1 MGKKWRGKIKENI
14 LFLRTKKFA
23 VDLVKFAETLPYSR
37 AGKVYADQVIRS
49 GTSTY
54 LNYRAAKQARSTA
67 EFISKLGVSQ
77 EESDETVAWLEL
89 IGETIEVDK
98 IKYEPLL
105 KEAGEIFAMLTASLK
120 TAKQNSRKN

>member
-1 MGKKWRGKIKENI
+1 MEGKMKENL
-14 LFLRTKKFA
+14 LFVRTKKFA
-23 VDLVKFAETLPYSR
+23 VCVVKFAEKLPYSR

-89 IGETIEVDK
+89 IGETIQVEEASYK
-98 IKYEPLL
+98 PLC
-105 KEAGEIFAMLTASLK
+105 KEAGEIYAMLTASLK
-120 TAKQNSRKN
+120 TAKQNNKRH